1 MMIKKIAP
9 GRPND
14 EPAEGEEIF
23 DHDGEGDQADVG
35 NDDDGDRT
43 IKYYGATGLHLLA
56 IVGLTNTQTWN
67 LSKNLQDRIF
77 G

>member
-9 GRPND
+9 SRPND

-43 IKYYGATGLHLLA
+43 IKCYEVASLHLLA
-56 IVGLTNTQTWN
+56 EVGSTIT
-67 LSKNLQDRIF
+67 
-77 G
+77 GA

>member
-23 DHDGEGDQADVG
+23 DHDGEVDQADAG
-35 NDDDGDRT
+35 NDDDDNRT
-43 IKYYGATGLHLLA
+43 IKYYGAAGLHLLA
-56 IVGLTNTQTWN
+56 KVG
-67 LSKNLQDRIF
+67 
-77 G
+77 